1 MSAAV
6 EEDLPDA
13 RAQAR
18 RGWWPRTLG
27 WRIALILLG
36 GLVLA
41 YALSLAS
48 IMRERQGLADTMMH
62 AYVARDLASSVGVLD
77 RLPAAERAA
86 WLEPLSRPN
95 YRLALRD
102 EAAVVPPGTEP
113 TAMAQALA
121 LELRQ
126 RLGDGRVQGLVPEGD
141 RGAVIRMRL
150 ADGTP
155 LTVHLA
161 APMRGVSAANAAL
174 LLAQLLVL
182 GACVAWAVRLAT
194 RPLVQLAQ
202 AADRLGA
209 DPQADVLPP
218 FDATGPAEV
227 RRAHAAFQSM
237 QTRIREHMAE
247 RLQLLAA
254 ISHDLQTPITRL
266 RLRTE
271 ALIDESLREKFQ
283 ADLLGMQRLVEEG
296 LAYARSVHAS
306 AEPACRVDLHALL
319 DGLVCDYADAG
330 RPVMLQAPSTLVLTT
345 RPLALQRIVGN
356 LVDNALKF
364 AGAAE
369 LSAQAVATQ
378 GAAVVQIVVR
388 DRGPGVPV
396 GQLAR
401 ITEPFVRLE
410 ASRNA
415 DTGGSGL
422 GLAIAQRLAQAL
434 GGRLSL
440 RNRDGG
446 GLEALLT
453 LPQPGPG
460 DVPGR

>member
-1 MSAAV
+1 M
-6 EEDLPDA
+6 
-13 RAQAR
+13 RGR
-18 RGWWPRTLG
+18 RGWWPGTLA

-36 GLVLA
+36 GLALA
-41 YALSLAS
+41 YGLSLAS
-48 IMRERQGLADTMMH
+48 IMRERQGLADTMMR
-62 AYVARDLASSVGVLD
+62 AYVAHDLASSVGVLD
-77 RLPAAERAA
+77 RLPAAERGA
-86 WLEPLSRPN
+86 WLKTLSRPN
-95 YRLALRD
+95 YRLALGND
-102 EAAVVPPGTEP
+102 AAAAAPGAEPP
-113 TAMAQALA
+113 AIALALA

-126 RLGDGRVQGLVPEGD
+126 RLGEARVQGVQPEGE
-141 RGAVIRMRL
+141 RGTVFRLRL

-155 LTVHLA
+155 LSVHLA
-161 APMRGVSAANAAL
+161 PPMRGVSLANAAL
-174 LLAQLLVL
+174 LLAQLAVL

-194 RPLVQLAQ
+194 RPLAQLAW

-218 FDATGPAEV
+218 IGATGPLEV
-227 RRAHAAFQSM
+227 RRAHAAFQAM
-237 QTRIREHMAE
+237 QARIREHMAE

-271 ALIDESLREKFQ
+271 ALADASLRDKFQ
-283 ADLLGMQRLVEEG
+283 SDLLGMQRLVEEG
-296 LAYARSVHAS
+296 LAYARTVHAS
-306 AEPACRVDLHALL
+306 AEPARPVDLTALL
-319 DGLVCDYADAG
+319 DGLVCDYTDAG
-330 RPVMLQAPSTLVLTT
+330 QPVSLDAPATLVLST

-364 AGAAE
+364 AGGAE
-369 LSAQAVATQ
+369 VSARTASHD
-378 GAAVVQIVVR
+378 GAAVVLIAVR
-388 DRGPGVPV
+388 DRGPGVPAD
-396 GQLAR
+396 QLAR

-434 GGRLSL
+434 GGRLTL

-446 GLEALLT
+446 GLEAMLT
-453 LPQPGPG
+453 LVQPGAN
-460 DVPGR
+460 

>member
-1 MSAAV
+1 MSAS
-6 EEDLPDA
+6 LG
-13 RAQAR
+13 
-18 RGWWPRTLG
+18 RGCWPWPGTLG

-36 GLVLA
+36 GLALA
-41 YALSLAS
+41 YGLSLAS
-48 IMRERQGLADTMMH
+48 IMRERQGLADAMMR
-62 AYVARDLASSVGVLD
+62 AYVARDLASSVGVLE
-77 RLPAAERAA
+77 RLPLAERAA

-95 YRLALRD
+95 YRLVLGED
-102 EAAVVPPGTEP
+102 EPVAAAAPGTEP
-113 TAMAQALA
+113 TAIARALA
-121 LELRQ
+121 LALRE
-126 RLGDGRVQGLVPEGD
+126 RLGDARVQGVRAEGE
-141 RGAVIRMRL
+141 RGAVFRLRL

-155 LTVHLA
+155 LAVHLA
-161 APMRGVSAANAAL
+161 PPMQGVSTANAAL
-174 LLAQLLVL
+174 LLAQLAVL

-194 RPLVQLAQ
+194 RPLAQLAQ

-218 FDATGPAEV
+218 LEATGPAEV
-227 RRAHAAFQSM
+227 RRAHAAFQAM
-237 QTRIREHMAE
+237 QARIREHMAE

-271 ALIDESLREKFQ
+271 ALADEALRDKFQ
-283 ADLLGMQRLVEEG
+283 GDLLGMQRLVEEG
-296 LAYARSVHAS
+296 LAYARTVHAG
-306 AEPACRVDLHALL
+306 AEPACPVDLHALL
-319 DGLVCDYADAG
+319 DGLVCDYTDAG
-330 RPVMLQAPSTLVLTT
+330 RPVSLQGPSALVLTT

-369 LSAQAVATQ
+369 VSLQATTQ
-378 GAAVVQIVVR
+378 DGAPVVVIAVR
-388 DRGPGVPV
+388 DRGPGVPAD
-396 GQLAR
+396 QLAR

-410 ASRNA
+410 TSRNA

-434 GGRLSL
+434 GGRLTL

-446 GLEALLT
+446 GLESVLT
-453 LPQPGPG
+453 LAGPGPG
-460 DVPGR
+460 

>member
-6 EEDLPDA
+6 EHAALQAE
-13 RAQAR
+13 AQAPR
-18 RGWWPRTLG
+18 AWWPRTLG

-36 GLVLA
+36 GLALA
-41 YALSLAS
+41 YGLSLAS
-48 IMRERQGLADTMMH
+48 IMRERQGLADTMMR

-77 RLPAAERAA
+77 RLPVGERAI

-95 YRLALRD
+95 YRLALGD
-102 EAAVVPPGTEP
+102 EADMAAAPGAEP
-113 TAMAQALA
+113 SAIAQALA
-121 LELRQ
+121 ADLRQ
-126 RLGDGRVQGLVPEGD
+126 RLGAARVRGLVPEGE
-141 RGAVIRMRL
+141 RGALIRLRL

-161 APMRGVSAANAAL
+161 PPMRGVNAANAAL
-174 LLAQLLVL
+174 LLAQLAVL

-194 RPLVQLAQ
+194 RPLAQLAQ

-209 DPQADVLPP
+209 DPQAEVLPP
-218 FDATGPAEV
+218 IDAAVPAEV
-227 RRAHAAFQSM
+227 QRAHAAFQTM
-237 QTRIREHMAE
+237 QARIHEHMAE

-271 ALIDESLREKFQ
+271 ALADEALRDRFQ
-283 ADLLGMQRLVEEG
+283 SDLQGMQRLVEEG
-296 LAYARSVHAS
+296 LAYARTAHAS
-306 AEPACRVDLHALL
+306 AEPACPLDLHALL
-319 DGLVCDYADAG
+319 DGLVCDYTDAG
-330 RPVMLQAPSTLVLTT
+330 RPVTLEAPATLVLKT
-345 RPLALQRIVGN
+345 RPQALQRIVGN

-369 LSAQAVATQ
+369 VSAQVTTAQ
-378 GAAVVQIVVR
+378 GAPVVIIAVR
-388 DRGPGVPV
+388 DRGPGVPEE
-396 GQLAR
+396 QLAR

-434 GGRLSL
+434 GGQLIL
-440 RNRDGG
+440 CNRDGG
-446 GLEALLT
+446 GLEVVLA
-453 LPQPGPG
+453 LPQPVSG
-460 DVPGR
+460 

>member
-1 MSAAV
+1 MSTVASRA
-6 EEDLPDA
+6 LPEAEA
-13 RAQAR
+13 RAR
-18 RGWWPRTLG
+18 RGWWPATLG

-36 GLVLA
+36 GLALA
-41 YALSLAS
+41 YGLSLAS
-48 IMRERQGLADTMMH
+48 IMRERQGLADTMMR

-77 RLPAAERAA
+77 RLPAAERGA

-95 YRLALRD
+95 YRLALGD
-102 EAAVVPPGTEP
+102 DAAAAVAPGVEPP
-113 TAMAQALA
+113 AIAQALA
-121 LELRQ
+121 LALRQ
-126 RLGDGRVQGLVPEGD
+126 RLGEARVQGVQPEGE
-141 RGAVIRMRL
+141 RGAVFRLRL

-155 LTVHLA
+155 LSVHLA
-161 APMRGVSAANAAL
+161 PPMRGVSLANAAL
-174 LLAQLLVL
+174 LLAQLAVL

-194 RPLVQLAQ
+194 RPLAQLAQ
-202 AADRLGA
+202 AADCLGT

-218 FDATGPAEV
+218 IGATGPLEV
-227 RRAHAAFQSM
+227 RRAHAAFQAM
-237 QTRIREHMAE
+237 QARIRAHMAE

-271 ALIDESLREKFQ
+271 ALADASLRDKFQ
-283 ADLLGMQRLVEEG
+283 SDLLGMQRLVEEG
-296 LAYARSVHAS
+296 LAYARTVHAS
-306 AEPACRVDLHALL
+306 AEPACPVDLTALL
-319 DGLVCDYADAG
+319 DGLVCDYTDAG
-330 RPVMLQAPSTLVLTT
+330 QPVSLDAPATLVLST

-369 LSAQAVATQ
+369 VSAQTATQ
-378 GAAVVQIVVR
+378 DGAMVLHIAVR
-388 DRGPGVPV
+388 DRGPGVPAD
-396 GQLAR
+396 QLAR

-434 GGRLSL
+434 GGRLTL

-446 GLEALLT
+446 GLEAMLT
-453 LPQPGPG
+453 LVQPGAN
-460 DVPGR
+460 